1 MEVETVPRAAMSGAV
16 DLEEVLLAALMGVV
30 GLLAALMGA
39 VDLDVVVVPLAAVGG
54 AVVLL
59 LAAMVGAVVVAVGPL
74 AALVGAVGST
84 VVESRA
90 ARLIAACSMRLAIA
104 SLTIAWACSLAAA
117 AGVAVGVL
125 LPGGGCEGSFGVLP
139 KAVLMISS
147 AALAVDELGVAR
159 FCDSHGG

>member
-59 LAAMVGAVVVAVGPL
+59 LAAMVGAVVVVVGSLAALVGAVVVAVGPL

-90 ARLIAACSMRLAIA
+90 AKLISACSMRLAIA
-104 SLTIAWACSLAAA
+104 SLMIA
-117 AGVAVGVL
+117 
-125 LPGGGCEGSFGVLP
+125 
-139 KAVLMISS
+139 
-147 AALAVDELGVAR
+147 
-159 FCDSHGG
+159 